1 MESSN
6 LSLHSLLKEE
16 HPPLLSPTNIL
27 RNTNNLTRHFQNS
40 KFQERLK
47 VQNKVAMFK
56 LKIISSVCFTFMT
69 IEFIFG
75 YIAGS
80 LAIISDATHL
90 LSDLAGFLISLF
102 SLIVA
107 LKPADKNFTFGYHR
121 FEVLGALA
129 SILIIWALTVWLLL
143 EAVYRIKHP
152 NPIVGLIMVCIAAG
166 SLVFN
171 IIMNRILAYNPV
183 VNAMDEGMGAIKQ
196 NKEKEEEKELDN
208 SNNINSEI
216 MMNLNNNNKNDLKEK
231 LLDNSDEENSD
242 KFVNLGMNE
251 DDLEHN
257 LKADENPVIRAAYI
271 HILGDMIQST
281 GVLLAALAIYL
292 FQDTH
297 PGVRI
302 LDPICTFCFAI
313 VVLCITFPVSR
324 DCIFV
329 LLESTPRDLDIES
342 LYAELSSIKGV
353 ISVHDIHLWNISIG
367 RPSIALHIICENPGD
382 TLKIANE
389 TCKSYG
395 IKHCTIQT
403 ETKDCNCKHEE
414 DNDIH

>member
-1 MESSN
+1 MDTSN
-6 LSLHSLLKEE
+6 ISLTHIITEDNPS
-16 HPPLLSPTNIL
+16 LLSPQNIL
-27 RNTNNLTRHFQNS
+27 RPLNNLSRHFKNS

-47 VQNKVAMFK
+47 VQNQVAMFK

-129 SILIIWALTVWLLL
+129 SILIIWALTVWLLI

-183 VNAMDEGMGAIKQ
+183 VNSMDEGMGAIKQ
-196 NKEKEEEKELDN
+196 NKDKEEEK
-208 SNNINSEI
+208 NNGEVS
-216 MMNLNNNNKNDLKEK
+216 MNLNNNNMSEG
-231 LLDNSDEENSD
+231 LLVNYKEENAENNN
-242 KFVNLGMNE
+242 KNNLGMNDE
-251 DDLEHN
+251 DLEHN

-271 HILGDMIQST
+271 HILGDMIQSS
-281 GVLLAALAIYL
+281 GVLLAALCIYF

-324 DCIFV
+324 DCFFV

-342 LYAELSSIKGV
+342 LYNDLGSIKGV

-367 RPSIALHIICENPGD
+367 RPSIALHIICEDPKE
-382 TLKIANE
+382 TLKMANQ
-389 TCKSYG
+389 TCKNYG

-403 ETKDCNCKHEE
+403 ETKECNCQHEE

>member
-1 MESSN
+1 MDTSN
-6 LSLHSLLKEE
+6 ISLTHIITDDNPS
-16 HPPLLSPTNIL
+16 LLSPTNIL
-27 RNTNNLTRHFQNS
+27 RPLNNLSRHFQNS

-47 VQNKVAMFK
+47 VQNQVAMFK
-56 LKIISSVCFTFMT
+56 LKIISSVCFTFMM

-129 SILIIWALTVWLLL
+129 SILIIWALTVWLLV

-183 VNAMDEGMGAIKQ
+183 VNAMDEGLGAIKQ
-196 NKEKEEEKELDN
+196 NKEKEDENK
-208 SNNINSEI
+208 NNNEVT
-216 MMNLNNNNKNDLKEK
+216 MNLNNNNMSEG
-231 LLDNSDEENSD
+231 LLVNYKEENAENNN
-242 KFVNLGMNE
+242 KNNLGMNDE
-251 DDLEHN
+251 DLEHN
-257 LKADENPVIRAAYI
+257 LKADDNPVIRAAYI

-281 GVLLAALAIYL
+281 GVLLAAICIYL

-324 DCIFV
+324 DCFFV
-329 LLESTPRDLDIES
+329 LLESTPRDLDIEA
-342 LYAELSSIKGV
+342 LYNDLGEIKGV

-367 RPSIALHIICENPGD
+367 RPSIALHIICENPRE
-382 TLKIANE
+382 TLKTATQ
-389 TCKSYG
+389 TCKDYG

-403 ETKDCNCKHEE
+403 ETKECNCQHEE

>member
-1 MESSN
+1 METKKISSLIPGEN
-6 LSLHSLLKEE
+6 PS
-16 HPPLLSPTNIL
+16 LLSPSSIL
-27 RNTNNLTRHFQNS
+27 RPVNNLTKHFQNS

-56 LKIISSVCFTFMT
+56 LKIISSVCCTFMI

-75 YIAGS
+75 YLAGS
-80 LAIISDATHL
+80 LAIMSDATHL

-107 LKPADKNFTFGYHR
+107 LKPANKDFTFGYHR

-129 SILIIWALTVWLLL
+129 SILIIWALTVWLLIA
-143 EAVYRIKHP
+143 AVYRIKHP

-183 VNAMDEGMGAIKQ
+183 VNSMDEGMGAIKTVK
-196 NKEKEEEKELDN
+196 KEQEN
-208 SNNINSEI
+208 NNINNINEPITLNIS
-216 MMNLNNNNKNDLKEK
+216 NNNDMKEA
-231 LLDNSDEENSD
+231 LLDNYNTNE
-242 KFVNLGMNE
+242 MNAN
-251 DDLEHN
+251 DLEHN
-257 LKADENPVIRAAYI
+257 LKADDNPVIRAAYI
-271 HILGDMIQST
+271 HILGDMIQSA
-281 GVLLAALAIYL
+281 GVLLAALMIYL

-324 DCIFV
+324 DCLFV
-329 LLESTPRDLDIES
+329 LLESTPRDLDIDS
-342 LYAELSSIKGV
+342 LYNDLSDIKGV

-367 RPSIALHIICENPGD
+367 RPSIALHIICDNPD
-382 TLKIANE
+382 DILKKA
-389 TCKSYG
+389 TQKCQDYG

-403 ETKDCNCKHEE
+403 ETVECNCQHEE

>member
-1 MESSN
+1 METTNISSLIPGEN
-6 LSLHSLLKEE
+6 PS
-16 HPPLLSPTNIL
+16 LLSPSSIL
-27 RNTNNLTRHFQNS
+27 RPVNDLTKHFQNS

-56 LKIISSVCFTFMT
+56 LKVISSVCCTFMI

-75 YIAGS
+75 YLAGS
-80 LAIISDATHL
+80 LAIMSDATHL

-107 LKPADKNFTFGYHR
+107 LKPANKDFTFGYHR

-129 SILIIWALTVWLLL
+129 SILIIWALTVWLLIA
-143 EAVYRIKHP
+143 AVYRIKHP

-183 VNAMDEGMGAIKQ
+183 VNSMDEGMGAIKTVK
-196 NKEKEEEKELDN
+196 KEQEN
-208 SNNINSEI
+208 NNINNINEPITLNIS
-216 MMNLNNNNKNDLKEK
+216 NNNDMKEA
-231 LLDNSDEENSD
+231 LLDNYNTN
-242 KFVNLGMNE
+242 KMNAN
-251 DDLEHN
+251 DLEHN
-257 LKADENPVIRAAYI
+257 LKADDNPVIRAAYI
-271 HILGDMIQST
+271 HILGDMIQSA
-281 GVLLAALAIYL
+281 GVLLAALMIYL

-324 DCIFV
+324 DCLFV
-329 LLESTPRDLDIES
+329 LLESTPRDLDIDS
-342 LYAELSSIKGV
+342 LYNDLSDIKGV

-367 RPSIALHIICENPGD
+367 RPSIALHIICDNPD
-382 TLKIANE
+382 DILKKA
-389 TCKSYG
+389 TQKCQDYG

-403 ETKDCNCKHEE
+403 ETVECNCQHEE

>member
-1 MESSN
+1 METSN
-6 LSLHSLLKEE
+6 LSLSNLLKEE
-16 HPPLLSPTNIL
+16 HSSLLSPSSMIRPTNSL
-27 RNTNNLTRHFQNS
+27 SKHFQNS

-47 VQNKVAMFK
+47 VQNQVAMFK

-75 YIAGS
+75 YLAGS

-129 SILIIWALTVWLLL
+129 SILIIWALTAWLLV

-166 SLVFN
+166 SLLFN

-183 VNAMDEGMGAIKQ
+183 ANAMDEGMGAIKQ
-196 NKEKEEEKELDN
+196 NKESESDN
-208 SNNINSEI
+208 NNEVT
-216 MMNLNNNNKNDLKEK
+216 MNLNNNNNDMKEA
-231 LLDNSDEENSD
+231 LLNSNDRENGNKD
-242 KFVNLGMNE
+242 INLGMNE
-251 DDLEHN
+251 NDLEHN
-257 LKADENPVIRAAYI
+257 LKADDNPVIRAAYI

-281 GVLLAALAIYL
+281 GVLLAALAIYF

-297 PGVRI
+297 PGIRI

-324 DCIFV
+324 DCFYV

-342 LYAELSSIKGV
+342 LYNDLGSINGV

-367 RPSIALHIICENPGD
+367 RPSIALHIICENPGE
-382 TLKIANE
+382 TLKIATE
-389 TCKSYG
+389 TCKNYG

-403 ETKDCNCKHEE
+403 ESKECNCQHEE

>member
-1 MESSN
+1 METSN
-6 LSLHSLLKEE
+6 ISRLVPEE
-16 HPPLLSPTNIL
+16 HPPLLSPSNIL
-27 RNTNNLTRHFQNS
+27 QPTNNLTRHFQNS

-56 LKIISSVCFTFMT
+56 LKIISAVCFTFMT

-75 YIAGS
+75 YLAGS

-129 SILIIWALTVWLLL
+129 SILIIWALTVWLLIA
-143 EAVYRIKHP
+143 AVYRIKHP
-152 NPIVGLIMVCIAAG
+152 NPIVGFIMVCIAAG

-183 VNAMDEGMGAIKQ
+183 VNSMDEGMGAIKAAN
-196 NKEKEEEKELDN
+196 NKEEN
-208 SNNINSEI
+208 NNINNIDNEDVV
-216 MMNLNNNNKNDLKEK
+216 MNLTKKNDMNEL
-231 LLDNSDEENSD
+231 LLDVTTDENTYE
-242 KFVNLGMNE
+242 KEGVNNLRMNE
-251 DDLEHN
+251 NDLEHN
-257 LKADENPVIRAAYI
+257 LKADDNPVIRAAYI

-281 GVLLAALAIYL
+281 GVLLAALVIYF

-302 LDPICTFCFAI
+302 LDPICTFGFAI

-324 DCIFV
+324 DCFYV

-342 LYAELSSIKGV
+342 LYTDLNSIKGV

-367 RPSIALHIICENPGD
+367 RPSIALHIICKNPNEI
-382 TLKIANE
+382 LKIATQ
-389 TCKSYG
+389 TCKNYG

-403 ETKDCNCKHEE
+403 ETLANNCQHEE

>member
-1 MESSN
+1 MDTSN
-6 LSLHSLLKEE
+6 ISLNNHIITEE
-16 HPPLLSPTNIL
+16 NPSLLSPQNIL
-27 RNTNNLTRHFQNS
+27 RPLNNLSRHFKNS

-47 VQNKVAMFK
+47 VQNQVAMFK

-129 SILIIWALTVWLLL
+129 SILIIWALTVWLLI
-143 EAVYRIKHP
+143 EAVWRIKHP

-183 VNAMDEGMGAIKQ
+183 VNAMDEGMAAIKQ
-196 NKEKEEEKELDN
+196 NKDKEEEKKNTEV
-208 SNNINSEI
+208 S
-216 MMNLNNNNKNDLKEK
+216 MNLNNNNMTEGLLVNYKNEDGEN
-231 LLDNSDEENSD
+231 DNKN
-242 KFVNLGMNE
+242 NLGMNDE
-251 DDLEHN
+251 DLEHN
-257 LKADENPVIRAAYI
+257 LKADDNPVIRAAYI

-324 DCIFV
+324 DCFFV
-329 LLESTPRDLDIES
+329 LLESTPRDLDIEA
-342 LYAELSSIKGV
+342 LYNDLGAIKGV

-367 RPSIALHIICENPGD
+367 RPSIALHIICENPKE
-382 TLKIANE
+382 TLKTATQ
-389 TCKSYG
+389 TCKDYG

-403 ETKDCNCKHEE
+403 ETKECNCQHEE

>member
-1 MESSN
+1 METSN
-6 LSLHSLLKEE
+6 ISRLVPEE
-16 HPPLLSPTNIL
+16 HPPLLSPSNIL
-27 RNTNNLTRHFQNS
+27 QPTNDLTRHFQNS

-47 VQNKVAMFK
+47 IQNQVAMFK
-56 LKIISSVCFTFMT
+56 LKVISSVCCTFMT

-80 LAIISDATHL
+80 LAIMSDATHL

-107 LKPADKNFTFGYHR
+107 LKPANKNFTFGYHR

-129 SILIIWALTVWLLL
+129 SILIIWGLTVWLLIA
-143 EAVYRIKHP
+143 AVYRIKHP
-152 NPIVGLIMVCIAAG
+152 NPIVGIIMVCIAAG

-183 VNAMDEGMGAIKQ
+183 VNAMDDGLGAIKET
-196 NKEKEEEKELDN
+196 KKEEESN
-208 SNNINSEI
+208 SNEAVTMNI
-216 MMNLNNNNKNDLKEK
+216 LNNNDMNEG
-231 LLDNSDEENSD
+231 LLDNYNTAENSKD
-242 KFVNLGMNE
+242 SNNNNGMNE
-251 DDLEHN
+251 GDLEHN
-257 LKADENPVIRAAYI
+257 LKADDNPVIRAAYI
-271 HILGDMIQST
+271 HILGDMIQSS
-281 GVLLAALAIYL
+281 GVLLAALMIYL

-324 DCIFV
+324 DCFYV

-342 LYAELSSIKGV
+342 LYNDLSSIKGV

-367 RPSIALHIICENPGD
+367 RPSIALHIICDNPD
-382 TLKIANE
+382 EILKTATQ
-389 TCKSYG
+389 TCKDYG

-403 ETKDCNCKHEE
+403 ETVECNCQHEE

>member
-1 MESSN
+1 METSN
-6 LSLHSLLKEE
+6 ISRLVPEV
-16 HPPLLSPTNIL
+16 HPPLLSPSNIL
-27 RNTNNLTRHFQNS
+27 QPTNDLTRHFQNS

-47 VQNKVAMFK
+47 IQNQVAMFK
-56 LKIISSVCFTFMT
+56 LKVISSVCCTFMI

-80 LAIISDATHL
+80 LAIMSDATHL

-107 LKPADKNFTFGYHR
+107 LKPANKNFTFGYHR

-129 SILIIWALTVWLLL
+129 SILIIWGLTVWLLIA
-143 EAVYRIKHP
+143 AVYRIKHP
-152 NPIVGLIMVCIAAG
+152 NPIVGIIMVCIAAG

-183 VNAMDEGMGAIKQ
+183 VNAMDEGLGAIKET
-196 NKEKEEEKELDN
+196 KKDEESS
-208 SNNINSEI
+208 SNEAVTMNI
-216 MMNLNNNNKNDLKEK
+216 LNNNDMNEG
-231 LLDNSDEENSD
+231 LLDNYNTAENSKD
-242 KFVNLGMNE
+242 SNNNNGMNE
-251 DDLEHN
+251 GDLEHN
-257 LKADENPVIRAAYI
+257 LKADDNPVIRAAYI
-271 HILGDMIQST
+271 HILGDMIQSS
-281 GVLLAALAIYL
+281 GVLLAALMIYL

-324 DCIFV
+324 DCFYV

-342 LYAELSSIKGV
+342 LYNDLSSIKGV

-367 RPSIALHIICENPGD
+367 RPSIALHIICDNPD
-382 TLKIANE
+382 EILKTATQ
-389 TCKSYG
+389 TCKDYG

-403 ETKDCNCKHEE
+403 ETVECNCQHEE

>member
-1 MESSN
+1 
-6 LSLHSLLKEE
+6 
-16 HPPLLSPTNIL
+16 
-27 RNTNNLTRHFQNS
+27 
-40 KFQERLK
+40 
-47 VQNKVAMFK
+47 
-56 LKIISSVCFTFMT
+56 MT

-129 SILIIWALTVWLLL
+129 SILIIWALTVWLLI

-183 VNAMDEGMGAIKQ
+183 VNSMDEGMGAIKQ
-196 NKEKEEEKELDN
+196 NKDKEEEK
-208 SNNINSEI
+208 NNGEVS
-216 MMNLNNNNKNDLKEK
+216 MNLNNNNMNEALLINYKN
-231 LLDNSDEENSD
+231 ENVESNNNN
-242 KFVNLGMNE
+242 NLGMNDE
-251 DDLEHN
+251 DLEHN
-257 LKADENPVIRAAYI
+257 LKADDNPVIRAAYI

-324 DCIFV
+324 DCFFV
-329 LLESTPRDLDIES
+329 LLESTPRDLDIEA
-342 LYAELSSIKGV
+342 LYNDLGSIKGV

-367 RPSIALHIICENPGD
+367 RPSIALHIICENPKE
-382 TLKIANE
+382 TLKTATQ
-389 TCKSYG
+389 TCKDYG

-403 ETKDCNCKHEE
+403 ETKECNCQHEE

>member
-1 MESSN
+1 METSN
-6 LSLHSLLKEE
+6 KSITSLLLED
-16 HPPLLSPTNIL
+16 HPSLLSPSNIL
-27 RNTNNLTRHFQNS
+27 RPTNSINKHFQNS

-47 VQNKVAMFK
+47 VQNQVAMFK
-56 LKIISSVCFTFMT
+56 LKIISSVCFSFMT

-129 SILIIWALTVWLLL
+129 SILIIWALTVWLLI

-152 NPIVGLIMVCIAAG
+152 NPIVGIIMVCIAAG
-166 SLVFN
+166 SLLFN

-196 NKEKEEEKELDN
+196 NNDSDKD
-208 SNNINSEI
+208 NINNEVT
-216 MMNLNNNNKNDLKEK
+216 MNLNNNNDMKET
-231 LLDNSDEENSD
+231 LLNNEDNEKGNKIAD
-242 KFVNLGMNE
+242 LGMNE
-251 DDLEHN
+251 NDLEHN
-257 LKADENPVIRAAYI
+257 LKADDNPVIRAAYI

-281 GVLLAALAIYL
+281 GVLLAALCIYL

-324 DCIFV
+324 DCFYV

-342 LYAELSSIKGV
+342 LYNELGSIKGV

-367 RPSIALHIICENPGD
+367 RPSIALHIICENPGE
-382 TLKIANE
+382 TLKVATE
-389 TCKSYG
+389 TCKNYG

-403 ETKDCNCKHEE
+403 ETEECNCQHEE
-414 DNDIH
+414 ENDIH

>member
-1 MESSN
+1 METTNISSLIPGEN
-6 LSLHSLLKEE
+6 PS
-16 HPPLLSPTNIL
+16 LLSPSSIL
-27 RNTNNLTRHFQNS
+27 RPVNDLTKHFQNS

-56 LKIISSVCFTFMT
+56 LKIISSVCCTFMI

-75 YIAGS
+75 YLAGS
-80 LAIISDATHL
+80 LAIMSDATHL

-107 LKPADKNFTFGYHR
+107 LKPANKDFTFGYHR

-129 SILIIWALTVWLLL
+129 SILIIWALTIWLLIA
-143 EAVYRIKHP
+143 AVYRIKHP

-183 VNAMDEGMGAIKQ
+183 VNSMDEGMGAIKTVK
-196 NKEKEEEKELDN
+196 KEQEN
-208 SNNINSEI
+208 NNINNINEPITLNIS
-216 MMNLNNNNKNDLKEK
+216 NNNDMKEA
-231 LLDNSDEENSD
+231 LLDNYNTND
-242 KFVNLGMNE
+242 MNAN
-251 DDLEHN
+251 DLEHN
-257 LKADENPVIRAAYI
+257 LKADDNPVIRAAYI
-271 HILGDMIQST
+271 HILGDMIQSA
-281 GVLLAALAIYL
+281 GVLLAALMIYL

-324 DCIFV
+324 DCLFV
-329 LLESTPRDLDIES
+329 LLESTPRDLDIDS
-342 LYAELSSIKGV
+342 LYNDLSDIKGV

-367 RPSIALHIICENPGD
+367 RPSIALHIICDNPD
-382 TLKIANE
+382 DILKKA
-389 TCKSYG
+389 TQKCQDYG

-403 ETKDCNCKHEE
+403 ETVECNCQHEE

>member
-1 MESSN
+1 METTNISSLIPGEN
-6 LSLHSLLKEE
+6 PSLL
-16 HPPLLSPTNIL
+16 SSSSIL
-27 RNTNNLTRHFQNS
+27 RPVNNLTKHFQNS

-56 LKIISSVCFTFMT
+56 LKIISSVCCTFMI

-75 YIAGS
+75 YLAGS
-80 LAIISDATHL
+80 LAIMSDATHL

-107 LKPADKNFTFGYHR
+107 LKPANKDFTFGYHR

-129 SILIIWALTVWLLL
+129 SILIIWALTVWLLIA
-143 EAVYRIKHP
+143 AVYRIKHP

-183 VNAMDEGMGAIKQ
+183 VNSMDEGMGAIKTVK
-196 NKEKEEEKELDN
+196 KEQEN
-208 SNNINSEI
+208 NNINNINEPITLNIS
-216 MMNLNNNNKNDLKEK
+216 NNNDMKEA
-231 LLDNSDEENSD
+231 LLDNYNTND
-242 KFVNLGMNE
+242 MNAN
-251 DDLEHN
+251 DLEHN
-257 LKADENPVIRAAYI
+257 LKADDNPVIRAAYI

-281 GVLLAALAIYL
+281 GVLLAALMIYL

-324 DCIFV
+324 DCLFV
-329 LLESTPRDLDIES
+329 LLESTPRDLDIDS
-342 LYAELSSIKGV
+342 LYNDLSDIKGV

-367 RPSIALHIICENPGD
+367 RPSIALHIICDNPD
-382 TLKIANE
+382 DILKKA
-389 TCKSYG
+389 TQKCQDYG

-403 ETKDCNCKHEE
+403 ETVECNCQHEE